1 MGHWRGSGLGVS
13 TALTS
18 AVRMTDGRYEVELG
32 GVGISSKPSYY
43 PADDPHVPN
52 QPIYATQ
59 TAIFRLIS
67 APMRSPRSVRS
78 APLPF
83 MPGSSDSVHP
93 HKLAG
98 RFFHPI
104 TAPGFSEATYASTSS
119 SQRHMGQSHLPRPK
133 RKSPADVRERV
144 REKFTDWNV
153 GEVGLDEIWGVDA
166 VAGACVGSK
175 RYLVGVL
182 GGWGDQPAL
191 VGSEGGEFEV
201 GKQKGRAG
209 LRVRWTSF
217 SGKQAVNEGSRG
229 QRLPDRKEADADGQA
244 GGW

>member
-1 MGHWRGSGLGVS
+1 M
-13 TALTS
+13 
-18 AVRMTDGRYEVELG
+18 
-32 GVGISSKPSYY
+32 GISSKPSYY
-43 PADDPHVPN
+43 PADDPYLPN

-59 TAIFRLIS
+59 TAVFRLIS

-83 MPGSSDSVHP
+83 MPGSSDAVHP

-104 TAPGFSEATYASTSS
+104 TAPGFSEATYSATSS
-119 SQRHMGQSHLPRPK
+119 NQRHMGQPQIPRPK
-133 RKSPADVRERV
+133 KKSPAEVQNRV
-144 REKFTDWNV
+144 REKFTEWNV
-153 GEVGLDEIWGVDA
+153 GEVGLEELWGVDA

-191 VGSEGGEFEV
+191 VNSEGGEFEV
-201 GKQKGRAG
+201 RKQKGRPG
-209 LRVRWTSF
+209 LRVRWNAF
-217 SGKQAVNEGSRG
+217 EGRPETKEEDRG
-229 QRLPDRKEADADGQA
+229 QELPERRGADVDGVA